1 MPSLTKTR
9 RTPLLLACLFLAAST
24 APEALAATG
33 LPAAMPER
41 AQFKK
46 VGGGQLSW
54 LGFDIYDA
62 SLWTESGRY
71 EGFGPGQTVALSL
84 WYQRSFTLDE
94 LLGITDKAWT
104 RLGRDPAW
112 RESRLAS
119 LRKLWSDVS
128 PGQNMTTV
136 VDAGGAT
143 WFYDQQRLLGRIDD
157 PEFGPAFLAIWLD
170 PRSIVRD
177 LRVQLLGD
185 SGGQAPSAK
194 NARN

>member
-1 MPSLTKTR
+1 MPPIKNSR
-9 RTPLLLACLFLAAST
+9 VAPLLLACFLFGLPVAQ
-24 APEALAATG
+24 AATG
-33 LPAAMPER
+33 LPAALPER
-41 AQFKK
+41 DQLRK

-54 LGFDIYDA
+54 LGFGIYDA
-62 SLWTESGRY
+62 SLWTGSGRY

-84 WYQRSFTLDE
+84 WYQRSFTRDE
-94 LLGITDKAWT
+94 LLGITEKAWT

-119 LRKLWSDVS
+119 LRMLWSDVS
-128 PGQNMTTV
+128 PGHNMTTV
-136 VDAGGAT
+136 VEAGGAT
-143 WFYDQQRLLGRIDD
+143 RFYDAGRLLGSIDD

-177 LRVQLLGD
+177 LRVKLLGGPD
-185 SGGQAPSAK
+185 GQVPSAK

>member
-1 MPSLTKTR
+1 MPRITITR
-9 RTPLLLACLFLAAST
+9 RAPLLLACLLFVASI
-24 APEALAATG
+24 APVARAATG

-41 AQFKK
+41 AQLKK

-54 LGFDIYDA
+54 LGFDIYDG
-62 SLWTESGRY
+62 SLWTGSGRY
-71 EGFGPGQTVALSL
+71 EGFGPGQMVALSL
-84 WYQRSFTLDE
+84 WYQRSFTVDE
-94 LLGITDKAWT
+94 LLGITEKAWA

-119 LRKLWSDVS
+119 LRVLWSDVS

-136 VDAGGAT
+136 VEAGGAT
-143 WFYDQQRLLGRIDD
+143 RFYDEQRLVGRIDD

-177 LRVQLLGD
+177 LRVQLLGGSD
-185 SGGQAPSAK
+185 GQAASAK
-194 NARN
+194 NASN

>member
-1 MPSLTKTR
+1 MPTLKNIR
-9 RTPLLLACLFLAAST
+9 VAPLLLACMLFV
-24 APEALAATG
+24 APVAQAATG
-33 LPAAMPER
+33 LPAALPER
-41 AQFKK
+41 AELKK

-62 SLWTESGRY
+62 SLWTESGRF

-94 LLGITDKAWT
+94 LLGITEKAWT

-119 LRKLWSDVS
+119 LRVLWSDVS

-136 VDAGGAT
+136 VEAGGAT
-143 WFYDQQRLLGRIDD
+143 RFYDSGRLLGSIDD

-177 LRVQLLGD
+177 LRVKLLGD
-185 SGGQAPSAK
+185 SDETASSAK
-194 NARN
+194 NVPN

>member
-1 MPSLTKTR
+1 MPRLKNIR
-9 RTPLLLACLFLAAST
+9 RAPLLLACLLFAAPVAQAS
-24 APEALAATG
+24 TG

-41 AQFKK
+41 AEFKK

-62 SLWTESGRY
+62 SLWTGSGRY
-71 EGFGPGQTVALSL
+71 EGFGPGQKVALSL
-84 WYQRSFTLDE
+84 WYQRSFTVDE
-94 LLGITDKAWT
+94 LLGITEKAWT

-112 RESRLAS
+112 RASRLAS
-119 LRKLWSDVS
+119 LRVLWSDVS

-136 VDAGGAT
+136 VEAGGAT
-143 WFYDQQRLLGRIDD
+143 RFYDEQRLVGRIDD

-177 LRVQLLGD
+177 LRVQLLGGSD
-185 SGGQAPSAK
+185 GQAAPAK
-194 NARN
+194 NASN